1 MANEAWRQFNCY
13 NVLGVSSTAGPD
25 EIRTAYRRMSL
36 KTHPD
41 SAGGTHE
48 GQVRVNLA
56 YEVLSDPVL
65 RQAHDFHWVKASAT
79 AKPKTESVQGAPRT
93 STAQPRR
100 PPQAEPKAHRESSS
114 SSVEELFKRVKERID
129 IESTK
134 IWANREEKIN
144 STTKAYEQRYQDGLR
159 NRRWGFVVSVG
170 LTIAALGQFVKGP
183 ILWIAAVTAWVY
195 FLIVA
200 QGIQIGSCRV
210 SFSDQEWR
218 SKLRSCA
225 AEDIDATCRKEEAR
239 LNDYLG
245 HVAAL
250 GQLASRSSTLDDSEE
265 HIARRIT
272 AALFLMGYIPTQYD
286 RQSRVLVFADGD
298 EKLVVRFRHRSGI
311 PTNISYVERMV
322 SAMNVFGAR
331 KGLLFCTPG
340 LSDNAALLAERSGI
354 KSYSLSRMNDWISS
368 VLSSRYAGPPGDI
381 FSSLDILMRFIAQV
395 ATPLPFYSRRRKYR

>member
-1 MANEAWRQFNCY
+1 MATEAWRQFNCY
-13 NVLGVSSTAGPD
+13 NVLGISSIAGPD

-36 KTHPD
+36 KSHPD
-41 SAGGTHE
+41 SGGTHE

-65 RQAHDFHWVKASAT
+65 RQAHDFHWVKASTT
-79 AKPKTESVQGAPRT
+79 AKPKTESVREASRA
-93 STAQPRR
+93 STAESRR
-100 PPQAEPKAHRESSS
+100 PPQTEPKAHRETPP
-114 SSVEELFKRVKERID
+114 SSVEELFKRVKERVD
-129 IESTK
+129 KESAR

-144 STTKAYEQRYQDGLR
+144 STTTAYEQRYQDGLSS
-159 NRRWGFVVSVG
+159 RRWRFAVSIG
-170 LTIAALGQFVKGP
+170 LTIAALAEFVKAS
-183 ILWIAAVTAWVY
+183 ILWIAAVMAWVSL
-195 FLIVA
+195 LIVA
-200 QGIQIGSCRV
+200 QGIQIGSHRV
-210 SFSDQEWR
+210 SFGDQEWR
-218 SKLRSCA
+218 NKLRSYA

-239 LNDYLG
+239 FNDYLG

-250 GQLASRSSTLDDSEE
+250 GQLAGRSSTLDDSEE

-286 RQSRVLVFADGD
+286 RQSRVLVFVDGD
-298 EKLVVRFRHRSGI
+298 EKLIVRFRHRSGI

-368 VLSSRYAGPPGDI
+368 VLISRYAGPPGDI

-395 ATPLPFYSRRRKYR
+395 ATPLPLYSRRRKYR